1 MATAARRI
9 EEPLRLDLSGARVMR
24 TSLRNTNLTDANLA
38 HADCSFVDFRGADF
52 RRANLKGTILKGAD
66 LRGAINLTREQLA
79 EAIVDGST
87 LLPDELRA

>member
-24 TSLRNTNLTDANLA
+24 TSLRNANLTKANLA
-38 HADCSFVDFRGADF
+38 RADCSFVDFRGANF
-52 RRANLKGTILKGAD
+52 KNACLKGTILKGAD

-79 EAIVDGST
+79 EAITDSST
-87 LLPDELRA
+87 LLPDELQD